1 MTTDTGPTWGMSYR
15 PTLAEAI
22 HDLTR
27 LVADG
32 RCLPFFGAEMMR
44 AEVRHEAEVRKVDV
58 FGGARDRGEDYE
70 EWWDRGFGA
79 MDSALYLAKGQG
91 ARVATRI
98 AELLAEIGE
107 SLLENAAPVGHAP
120 RREEGGEGSRFGG
133 DGETVPEEGGEVKG
147 EEEA

>member
-1 MTTDTGPTWGMSYR
+1 M
-15 PTLAEAI
+15 

-32 RCLPFFGAEMMR
+32 KCDVGTAADCAV
-44 AEVRHEAEVRKVDV
+44 AEVAYEGVLRKVKPFEGIEGVNDIV
-58 FGGARDRGEDYE
+58 
-70 EWWDRGFGA
+70 
-79 MDSALYLAKGQG
+79 ALSECLYAANGYGRRALAL
-91 ARVATRI
+91 A
-98 AELLAEIGE
+98 AELMAEIGE
-107 SLLENAAPVGHAP
+107 RLLESAAPVGINP